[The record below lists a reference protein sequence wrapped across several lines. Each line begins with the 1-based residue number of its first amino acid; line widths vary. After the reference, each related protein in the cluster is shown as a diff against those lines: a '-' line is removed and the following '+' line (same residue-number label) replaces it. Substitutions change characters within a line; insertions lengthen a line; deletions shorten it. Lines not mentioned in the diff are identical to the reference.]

1 MTSARL
7 PFSQQ
12 ATTERTGSCLKMY
25 ILRTSHFLTAG
36 LKWKEARETN
46 KHPKRKINIPFER
59 PPTFV
64 FSFSFFTYAPRTEF
78 GCLSVSVQPAIYI
91 YVLELNSQSRSH
103 QNNSERFAVILMQS
117 ETLSSASSGCEIRPN
132 YRHSVFTHTVFPFPS
147 K

>member
-1 MTSARL
+1 MTRANL

-12 ATTERTGSCLKMY
+12 ATIERTGSCLKMY

-36 LKWKEARETN
+36 LKWKRRERQT
-46 KHPKRKINIPFER
+46 NIPNARLIFR
-59 PPTFV
+59 LRGPRLL
-64 FSFSFFTYAPRTEF
+64 FSLFLFSPMPH
-78 GCLSVSVQPAIYI
+78 GLNLVVCLFLCSRLYI

>member
-1 MTSARL
+1 MMSARL

-12 ATTERTGSCLKMY
+12 ATIERTGSCLKMY

-59 PPTFV
+59 PRLL
-64 FSFSFFTYAPRTEF
+64 FSLFLFSPMPH
-78 GCLSVSVQPAIYI
+78 GLNLVVCLFLCSRLYI